1 MPTLAHETSRQRA
14 GRDIAMQIAVRI
26 GNLALGAFVTALVV
40 RTLGQTE
47 YGEWSTTFVALVL
60 VGYFAN
66 FGMQGIAL
74 RESARH
80 PEQEH
85 EWIGA
90 VMFLRLMALAPMML
104 ISLATVVLLHRS
116 HAMLLAGVIL
126 TVSMPF
132 DGVGALGLLFQLR
145 VDNRVPMLVLT
156 LRSVLWGVAVVIIHI
171 EDGGM
176 VALAIAMAA
185 TNAVGSIV
193 QAVAALKLDVRWPR
207 PSRKRVRAVVRA
219 GLPIGIAGVLV
230 ISYARIDQV
239 IVFAIAGSGAAG
251 LYGAVYTLLEQ
262 AHFVPISVL
271 TTLAPVM
278 AASWPA
284 DRERL
289 LRATRMTAELLA
301 ITSLGGLAFA
311 IVASE
316 PVIRLIFGSEFVSA
330 APALPVLAAAFIFI
344 SFGYLNGNLLVTLG
358 LQGRMLSISLVAL
371 VVNLGG
377 NLILVPTVGF
387 MGAAWMTMATEVI
400 VCVGSLAVILR
411 TLEMPLPKPGRI
423 GRTVLAAALL
433 TALLEVLSVADA
445 SLVVLIVATCVAY
458 PALLFALRA
467 FGRDDFQALVRRTV
481 SI

>member
-1 MPTLAHETSRQRA
+1 
-14 GRDIAMQIAVRI
+14 MQIAVRI

-40 RTLGQTE
+40 RTLGQTG
-47 YGEWSTTFVALVL
+47 YGEWSTTFVVLVL

-74 RESARH
+74 RESARY

-90 VMFLRLMALAPMML
+90 VMLLRLMALTPMML
-104 ISLATVVLLHRS
+104 ISLAAVVLLHRS

-156 LRSVLWGVAVVIIHI
+156 LRSVLWGVAVLIIHI
-171 EDGGM
+171 EHGGM

-251 LYGAVYTLLEQ
+251 LYGSVYSLLEQ

-289 LRATRMTAELLA
+289 LRATRMTAELPGDHLA
-301 ITSLGGLAFA
+301 RRAGVRDRRRRTGHTPDLRARVRIRGPRAAGARGRLHLHLLRLSQRQPARHARPAGEHAMDQLGRAGR
-311 IVASE
+311 E
-316 PVIRLIFGSEFVSA
+316 PVRQPDPGA
-330 APALPVLAAAFIFI
+330 
-344 SFGYLNGNLLVTLG
+344 
-358 LQGRMLSISLVAL
+358 GRGFHGRGVDDDGH
-371 VVNLGG
+371 GG
-377 NLILVPTVGF
+377 D
-387 MGAAWMTMATEVI
+387 
-400 VCVGSLAVILR
+400 R
-411 TLEMPLPKPGRI
+411 
-423 GRTVLAAALL
+423 
-433 TALLEVLSVADA
+433 
-445 SLVVLIVATCVAY
+445 
-458 PALLFALRA
+458 
-467 FGRDDFQALVRRTV
+467 VRRQPRNDPA
-481 SI
+481 SARACRCRNLAGSGARSSRPRC